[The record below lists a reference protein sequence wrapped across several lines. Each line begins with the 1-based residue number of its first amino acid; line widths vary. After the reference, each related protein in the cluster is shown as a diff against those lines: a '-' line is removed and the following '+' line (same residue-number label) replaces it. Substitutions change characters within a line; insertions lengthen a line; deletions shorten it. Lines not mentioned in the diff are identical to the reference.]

1 MSELRLHTS
10 HLRIPLQH
18 QIDAATEIY
27 MIVAFAQVSGVQELV
42 ASLKQAVNRGAQ
54 VRILIGDYLYLT
66 NPDALEMLMN
76 IQGVELRLYRSKG
89 QSFHPKAYLFR
100 TQDGGT
106 FFVGS
111 SNLSHSALNRG
122 VEWNVEIPA
131 SISEDVFEQSVDS
144 FHELFYSDYAQIMN
158 TVSLQ
163 PYREEYMARKD
174 RMKEAEQIA
183 APAPVYIEDDTI
195 TPNTVQDAALKA
207 LRETMDEG
215 RRKAML
221 VLATGL
227 GKTYLSAFFARQ
239 FKRVLF
245 IAHQKEI
252 LLQAEASYKK
262 VASEWKTGLLLGGDS
277 RDEESADVLFASI
290 QTLASKHR
298 MQQFTPDQ
306 FDLIVVDEFHHSA
319 APSYR
324 RVLDYFEPKF
334 LLGLT
339 ATPDRLD
346 GGDVYALCDDNVAYQ
361 MHFTEAIEESYLT
374 PFHYVGIYDEI
385 DYSQIRLINGRRYDQ
400 NELLAKQLKESVAKK
415 IFEAWRM
422 HHQTRALGFCSS
434 VTQAEY
440 LADYFRLQGVQAVA
454 LHSQTEY
461 DRAEVIR
468 QLKQGHLDIIFAVNL
483 FNEGVDIP
491 EVDTLLFCRPTESLT
506 IFTQQIGRG
515 LRLLSGK
522 TNCTIIDLIGN
533 YKSIDKKLA
542 LLSTKEIDLKELKKY
557 KKGDNTNKPLGITL
571 PLKCTVDFDLKSIDL
586 VKVMMTRPSKR
597 QQILSQNYIQ
607 VKQILGRRPTYL
619 ELIQRGEYSFSAY
632 QSECKNHKGIFG
644 FLNEINELTPEE
656 VDVFYHANDLL
667 HEVEN
672 TRMQS
677 SYKMVVLNI
686 MLQRGIDEWFLPI
699 TSKEVAKPFYEY
711 LVAEPYRLKTS
722 KNSKVLYKSFNQ
734 KRIEKL
740 LLDMPFTYIAKG
752 PFRLEGDTLTI
763 DSSDVYKNPILY
775 KWLKDLVEVR
785 LYDYYTKNNS
795 AKK

>member
-27 MIVAFAQVSGVQELV
+27 MVVAFAQVSGVQELA
-42 ASLKQAVNRGAQ
+42 ASLQQAVNRGAQ

-66 NPDALEMLMN
+66 NPEALEMLMN

-111 SNLSHSALNRG
+111 SNLSHSALKRG

-131 SISEDVFEQSVDS
+131 SISEDVFEQSVDA

-158 TVSLQ
+158 TISLQ
-163 PYREEYMARKD
+163 PYREEYTARQD
-174 RMKEAEQIA
+174 RMKEAEQVA
-183 APAPVYIEDDTI
+183 ESTPVYIEDDTI

-262 VASEWKTGLLLGGDS
+262 VSSEWKTGLLLGGDS
-277 RDEESADVLFASI
+277 RDEQSADVLFASI

-400 NELLAKQLKESVAKK
+400 DELLAEQLKESVAQK
-415 IFEAWRM
+415 IFDAWRM

-440 LADYFRLQGVQAVA
+440 LADYFRLQGVQAIA

-461 DRAEVIR
+461 DRADVMR

-491 EVDTLLFCRPTESLT
+491 EIDTLLFCRPTESLT
-506 IFTQQIGRG
+506 VFTQQIGRG

-522 TNCTIIDLIGN
+522 THCTIIDLIGN
-533 YKSIDKKLA
+533 YKNIDKKLA
-542 LLSTKEIDLKELKKY
+542 LLTTKRQPIVKALPTDVDLPGECTIEFDLHAIDLLKRM
-557 KKGDNTNKPLGITL
+557 
-571 PLKCTVDFDLKSIDL
+571 V
-586 VKVMMTRPSKR
+586 TRSSTRR
-597 QQILSQNYIQ
+597 QQLERNYFM
-607 VKQILGRRPTYL
+607 VKAELGRRPSYS

-632 QSECKNHKGIFG
+632 KSEYKKHKGYFG
-644 FLNEINELTPEE
+644 FLNQINELTPEE
-656 VDVFYHANDLL
+656 ADVFHRADNLL
-667 HEVEN
+667 YEVEN

-677 SYKMVVLNI
+677 SYKMVVLSI
-686 MLQRGIDEWFLPI
+686 MLQRGADKWFLPI
-699 TSKEVAKPFYEY
+699 TSKEVAKPFYDY
-711 LVAEPYRLKTS
+711 LVAEPYRLKKG
-722 KNSKVLYKSFNQ
+722 KNSKILYKSFDQ

-740 LLDMPFTYIAKG
+740 LLDMPFSYIAKG
-752 PFRLEGDTLTI
+752 PFKLDGDTLKL

-775 KWLKDLVEVR
+775 KWLKDLVEIR
-785 LYDYYTKNNS
+785 LYDYFKRDIES
-795 AKK
+795 KEKGQDEK

>member
-18 QIDAATEIY
+18 QINAATEIY
-27 MIVAFAQVSGVQELV
+27 MVVAFAQVSGVQELT

-131 SISEDVFEQSVDS
+131 SISEDVFEQSVDA

-158 TVSLQ
+158 AVSLQ
-163 PYREEYMARKD
+163 PYREEYMARQD

-252 LLQAEASYKK
+252 LLQSEASYKK

-400 NELLAKQLKESVAKK
+400 DELLAEQLKESVAQK
-415 IFEAWRM
+415 IFDAWRM

-434 VTQAEY
+434 VAQAEY

-454 LHSQTEY
+454 LHSQAEY
-461 DRAEVIR
+461 DRADVMR

-491 EVDTLLFCRPTESLT
+491 EIDTLLFCRPTESLT
-506 IFTQQIGRG
+506 VFTQQIGRG

-522 TNCTIIDLIGN
+522 THCTIIDLIGN
-533 YKSIDKKLA
+533 YKNIDKKLA
-542 LLSTKEIDLKELKKY
+542 LLTTKRQPIVKALPTDVDLPGECTIEFDLHAIDLLKRM
-557 KKGDNTNKPLGITL
+557 
-571 PLKCTVDFDLKSIDL
+571 V
-586 VKVMMTRPSKR
+586 TRSSTRR
-597 QQILSQNYIQ
+597 QQLERNYFM
-607 VKQILGRRPTYL
+607 VKEELGRRPSYL
-619 ELIQRGEYSFSAY
+619 ELIQRGEYSMDAY
-632 QSECKNHKGIFG
+632 RSEWKKDGGFYG
-644 FLNEINELTPEE
+644 FLNRMGELDEE
-656 VDVFYHANDLL
+656 ESHLFEEAKSLL
-667 HEVEN
+667 LEVEY
-672 TRMQS
+672 TDMTK
-677 SYKMVVLNI
+677 SYKMIVLSI
-686 MLQRGIDEWFLPI
+686 MLSRG
-699 TSKEVAKPFYEY
+699 VAGWLQPLSASEAARPFYEFIN
-711 LVAEPYRLKTS
+711 EFPYRQQIDGQTKDFQS
-722 KNSKVLYKSFNQ
+722 PFHQQ
-734 KRIEKL
+734 KIEKL
-740 LLDMPFTYIAKG
+740 LLRMPFDKIAKG
-752 PFRLEGDTLTI
+752 PFFVSEESLHIEHNEAFAHPL
-763 DSSDVYKNPILY
+763 VYEWISQI
-775 KWLKDLVEVR
+775 VEVR
-785 LYDYYTKNNS
+785 LHHYFSRKAS
-795 AKK
+795 E

>member
-10 HLRIPLQH
+10 HLRIPLQQH
-18 QIDAATEIY
+18 IDAATEIY
-27 MIVAFAQVSGVQELV
+27 MVVAFAQVSGIKEIESALRSAV
-42 ASLKQAVNRGAQ
+42 ARGAQ
-54 VRILIGDYLYLT
+54 IRILIGDYLYLT
-66 NPDALEMLMN
+66 NPDALQRLMD
-76 IQGVELRLYRSKG
+76 IQGVELRLYRSNG
-89 QSFHPKAYLFR
+89 QSFHPKVYLFR
-100 TQDGGT
+100 TKDSGT

-131 SISEDVFEQSVDS
+131 SISEDVFEQSVDA
-144 FHELFYSDYAQIMN
+144 FHDLFYSDYAQMMN
-158 TVSLQ
+158 PISLQ
-163 PYREEYMARKD
+163 PYREEYEARQN
-174 RMKEAEQIA
+174 RMKEFEKVAESS
-183 APAPVYIEDDTI
+183 PVYIEDDTI

-207 LRETMDEG
+207 LRETMEEG
-215 RRKAML
+215 RNKAML

-252 LLQAEASYKK
+252 LIQAEASFKK
-262 VASEWKTGLLLGGDS
+262 VSNDWKTGLLLGGDS

-306 FDLIVVDEFHHSA
+306 FDLIIVDEFHHSA

-385 DYSQIRLINGRRYDQ
+385 DYSQIRLVNGRRYDQ
-400 NELLAKQLKESVAKK
+400 DELLAEQLKENVAQK
-415 IFEAWRM
+415 IFEAWQT

-440 LADYFRLQGVQAVA
+440 LADYFRRQGVQAIA

-461 DRAEVIR
+461 DRTGVIQ
-468 QLKQGHLDIIFAVNL
+468 QLKQGYLDIVFAVNL

-506 IFTQQIGRG
+506 VFTQQIGRG
-515 LRLLSGK
+515 LRLLNGK
-522 TNCTIIDLIGN
+522 THCTIIDLIGN
-533 YKSIDKKLA
+533 YKNIDKKLA
-542 LLSTKEIDLKELKKY
+542 LLTTKRQPIVKELP
-557 KKGDNTNKPLGITL
+557 TNATL
-571 PLKCTVDFDLKSIDL
+571 PNGCTIEFDLQAVDL
-586 VKVMMTRPSKR
+586 LKRMVTRSSTRR
-597 QQILSQNYIQ
+597 QLLERNYLQ
-607 VKQILGRRPTYL
+607 VKEELGRRPSYP
-619 ELIQRGEYSFSAY
+619 ELLQHGEYSMDAY
-632 QSECKNHKGIFG
+632 RTEWKKDGGFVG
-644 FLNEINELTPEE
+644 FLSRIDELNSEE
-656 VDVFYHANDLL
+656 SALYEDARSLL
-667 HEVEN
+667 HEAEY
-672 TRMQS
+672 TDMTK
-677 SYKMVVLNI
+677 SYKMIVLLI
-686 MLQRGIDEWFLPI
+686 MLSRGVEGWLQPLRASEAARSFYDFINAESYRQQIDGMTKDFQSP
-699 TSKEVAKPFYEY
+699 
-711 LVAEPYRLKTS
+711 
-722 KNSKVLYKSFNQ
+722 FNQ
-734 KRIEKL
+734 QKLERL
-740 LLDMPFTYIAKG
+740 LLRMPFDKLAKG
-752 PFRLEGDTLTI
+752 PFYV
-763 DSSDVYKNPILY
+763 SDESLHIEENPAYSHPLVYEWVSQIV
-775 KWLKDLVEVR
+775 DVR
-785 LYDYYTKNNS
+785 LHHYFSRKAS
-795 AKK
+795 K

>member
-18 QIDAATEIY
+18 QINAATEIY
-27 MIVAFAQVSGVQELV
+27 MVVAFAQVSGIKELA

-54 VRILIGDYLYLT
+54 TRILIGDYLYLT

-131 SISEDVFEQSVDS
+131 SISEDVFEKAVDA
-144 FHELFYSDYAQIMN
+144 FHELFYSDYAQTMN
-158 TVSLQ
+158 AVSLQ
-163 PYREEYMARKD
+163 PYREEYLARQD
-174 RMKEAEQIA
+174 QMKESGQIA
-183 APAPVYIEDDTI
+183 APGPVYIEDDTI

-207 LRETMDEG
+207 LRETMHEG

-252 LLQAEASYKK
+252 LLQAEVSYRKFS
-262 VASEWKTGLLLGGDS
+262 SERKTGLLLGGDS
-277 RDEESADVLFASI
+277 RDEQSADILFASI

-298 MQQFTPDQ
+298 MQKFTPDQ

-400 NELLAKQLKESVAKK
+400 DELLAEQLKESVTQK
-415 IFEAWRM
+415 IFDAWRL

-454 LHSQTEY
+454 LHSQSEY
-461 DRAEVIR
+461 DRADVVS

-491 EVDTLLFCRPTESLT
+491 EIDTLLFCRPTESLT
-506 IFTQQIGRG
+506 VFTQQIGRG
-515 LRLLSGK
+515 LRLLNGK
-522 TNCTIIDLIGN
+522 THCTIIDLIGN
-533 YKSIDKKLA
+533 YKNIDKKLA
-542 LLSTKEIDLKELKKY
+542 LLTMKRKPIIKEIP
-557 KKGDNTNKPLGITL
+557 TNATL
-571 PLKCTVDFDLKSIDL
+571 PNRCTIEFDLHAIDL
-586 VKVMMTRPSKR
+586 LKRMVTRSSTRR
-597 QQILSQNYIQ
+597 QQLERNYFM
-607 VKQILGRRPTYL
+607 VKEELGRRPSYL
-619 ELIQRGEYSFSAY
+619 ELIQRGEYTIDAY
-632 QSECKNHKGIFG
+632 RSDWKKDSGYYG
-644 FLNEINELTPEE
+644 FLNRIGELNDDENHLFEE
-656 VDVFYHANDLL
+656 SKSLL
-667 HEVEN
+667 FEVEY
-672 TRMQS
+672 TDMAK
-677 SYKMVVLNI
+677 SYKMIVLSI
-686 MLQRGIDEWFLPI
+686 MLNRGIERWLQPI
-699 TSKEVAKPFYEY
+699 SASEAARPFYDFINI
-711 LVAEPYRLKTS
+711 VPYRQKIDGQTKELQS
-722 KNSKVLYKSFNQ
+722 SFQ
-734 KRIEKL
+734 QQRIEKIL
-740 LLDMPFTYIAKG
+740 LRMPFDRIAKG
-752 PFRLEGDTLTI
+752 PFFVSEEALHIENNEAFKHPLVYQWVSQIVEMRLHHYF
-763 DSSDVYKNPILY
+763 SRKA
-775 KWLKDLVEVR
+775 LK
-785 LYDYYTKNNS
+785 
-795 AKK
+795 

>member
-10 HLRIPLQH
+10 HLRIPLQN
-18 QIDAATEIY
+18 QINAATEIY
-27 MIVAFAQVSGVQELV
+27 MVVAFAQVSGVQEI
-42 ASLKQAVNRGAQ
+42 ASSLKKAVMRGAQ

-66 NPDALEMLMN
+66 NPVALEMLME
-76 IQGVELRLYRSKG
+76 IDGVELRLYRSNG

-100 TQDGGT
+100 TEESGT

-131 SISEDVFEQSVDS
+131 SISEDVFEQSVDA
-144 FHELFYSDYAQIMN
+144 FHELFYSEYAQIMN
-158 TVSLQ
+158 PISLQ
-163 PYREEYMARKD
+163 PYREEYEARQE
-174 RMKEAEQIA
+174 RMNEMGKVAEMT
-183 APAPVYIEDDTI
+183 PVYIEDDTI

-207 LRETMDEG
+207 LRETMEEG
-215 RRKAML
+215 RQKAML

-252 LLQAEASYKK
+252 LLQAEDSYKK
-262 VASEWKTGLLLGGDS
+262 VSAEWKTGLLLGGDS
-277 RDEESADVLFASI
+277 RDVQSADVLFASI

-298 MQQFTPDQ
+298 MQQFAPDQ
-306 FDLIVVDEFHHSA
+306 FDLIIVDEFHHSA
-319 APSYR
+319 APSYH
-324 RVLDYFEPKF
+324 RVLDFFEPKF

-400 NELLAKQLKESVAKK
+400 DELLAEQLKESVAQK
-415 IFEAWRM
+415 IFEAWQM

-434 VTQAEY
+434 VAQAEY

-461 DRAEVIR
+461 DRADVIK

-491 EVDTLLFCRPTESLT
+491 EIDTLLFCRPTESLT
-506 IFTQQIGRG
+506 VFTQQIGRG

-522 TNCTIIDLIGN
+522 THCTIIDLIGN
-533 YKSIDKKLA
+533 YKNIDKKLA
-542 LLSTKEIDLKELKKY
+542 LLTTKRQPIVKELPTNGTLPDGCTIEFDLHAIDLLKRM
-557 KKGDNTNKPLGITL
+557 
-571 PLKCTVDFDLKSIDL
+571 V
-586 VKVMMTRPSKR
+586 TRSSTR
-597 QQILSQNYIQ
+597 QQQLERNYFM
-607 VKQILGRRPTYL
+607 VKEELGRRPSYM
-619 ELIQRGEYSFSAY
+619 ELIQRGEYSMDAY
-632 QSECKNHKGIFG
+632 RSQWKKDGGYVG
-644 FLNEINELTPEE
+644 FLNRISELGEE
-656 VDVFYHANDLL
+656 ESHLFEGAKSLL
-667 HEVEN
+667 VEVEY
-672 TRMQS
+672 TDMTK
-677 SYKMVVLNI
+677 SYKMIVLSI
-686 MLQRGIDEWFLPI
+686 MLNRGLEGWLGLL
-699 TSKEVAKPFYEY
+699 SASEAARPFYDFIN
-711 LVAEPYRLKTS
+711 AIPYRQQIDGQTKDFQS
-722 KNSKVLYKSFNQ
+722 PFHQ
-734 KRIEKL
+734 QRIEKL
-740 LLDMPFTYIAKG
+740 LLRMPFDKIAKG
-752 PFRLEGDTLTI
+752 PFFVSEESLHIEHNEAYAHPL
-763 DSSDVYKNPILY
+763 VYEWVSQI
-775 KWLKDLVEVR
+775 VEVR
-785 LYDYYTKNNS
+785 LHHYFSRKAS
-795 AKK
+795 E